1 MKPIL
6 LAAALSIAASAAFA
20 APADIRIAGA
30 WSRPSAAG
38 MNGAGYLTLTNVG
51 RTPQVLTG
59 AESPLAR
66 KVEIHQ
72 TSMAG
77 GVMRMTR
84 QDAGVRIPP
93 GGSALFAP
101 GGDHLMLFGLKKTL
115 KSGERLPVTLVFADG
130 SRLPVQLRVGADG
143 TGDHAHH

>member
-6 LAAALSIAASAAFA
+6 LAAALSIAASAALA

-38 MNGAGYLTLTNVG
+38 MNGAGYLTVTNV
-51 RTPQVLTG
+51 RRKPQVLTG

-72 TSMAG
+72 TAMSG

-93 GGSALFAP
+93 GGSALFSP

-115 KSGERLPVTLVFADG
+115 KSGDRLPVTLAFADG
-130 SRLPVQLRVGADG
+130 ARLPVDLRVGADG
-143 TGDHAHH
+143 TGAQAHH